1 MKQQLR
7 NRAPQGSNGE
17 NRWSLLIRKVNG
29 EASLARN
36 GSKCKNHEDAIVVQA
51 FGQLE
56 FLKIWPRILQNSSPQ
71 PHVEPESI
79 KNEAN

>member
-29 EASLARN
+29 EANLARN
-36 GSKCKNHEDAIVVQA
+36 SSKCKNHEDAIVVQA